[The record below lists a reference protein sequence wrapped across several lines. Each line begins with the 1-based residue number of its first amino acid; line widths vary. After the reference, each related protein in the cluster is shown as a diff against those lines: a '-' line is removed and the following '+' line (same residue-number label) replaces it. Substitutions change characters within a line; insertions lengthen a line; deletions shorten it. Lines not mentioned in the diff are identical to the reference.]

1 MRKNKRIAL
10 MISSFLPNM
19 GGMEVGLHNIAIRLS
34 ALGFEPVVICP
45 YSCARS
51 VKVKEWSLPYKIE
64 PLPPKIFSLLKFWP
78 YLGLKLFNLYLLHL
92 NKKYKFSFWHVTMA
106 YPTGYAIVNFAQRM
120 NNNINFLIRCAGE
133 DIQKFPDI
141 SYGMRLDPKLDQQI
155 TATLKKAKNV
165 IAITPEVR
173 HEYELIG
180 IDEEKIIDIP
190 NGVDTKKFAKSVDR
204 KKERNR
210 LGVGDDEF
218 LILSVGRN
226 HSKKN

>member
-1 MRKNKRIAL
+1 

-64 PLPPKIFSLLKFWP
+64 PMPPKIFSLLKFWP
-78 YLGLKLFNLYLLHL
+78 YLGLKLFDLYLLHL
-92 NKKYKFSFWHVTMA
+92 NKKYNFSFWHVTMA
-106 YPTGYAIVNFAQRM
+106 YPTGYAIVSFAQRM

-141 SYGMRLDPKLDQQI
+141 SYGMRLDPKLDQKI
-155 TATLKKAKNV
+155 NATFKY
-165 IAITPEVR
+165 I
-173 HEYELIG
+173 
-180 IDEEKIIDIP
+180 
-190 NGVDTKKFAKSVDR
+190 
-204 KKERNR
+204 
-210 LGVGDDEF
+210 
-218 LILSVGRN
+218 
-226 HSKKN
+226 HSIFSD